1 MADYLEVWG
10 SSGPTLVPLDPGR
23 SLSLGRSSENDVAL
37 PDDTEVSRLHATL
50 ERLPAGWCIRDLSS
64 RNGTFVNGE
73 RIVGDRPV
81 HHRDELRVGQTRIV
95 LNLETPADLAAT
107 AAAEPPPELT
117 KRERDV
123 LNALFSTARSGEVFT
138 EPASTRQMAEELV
151 VSEAAIKQ
159 HLANL
164 YDKFGIHSG
173 DRRRVRLANE
183 AIRRGAVN
191 LPALRRQ

>member
-1 MADYLEVWG
+1 MGDYLEVWG
-10 SSGPTLVPLDPGR
+10 PGGPTLTPLDPSR
-23 SLSLGRSSENDVAL
+23 SLSLGRSSDNDVAL
-37 PDDTEVSRLHATL
+37 GDDTEVSRMHAVL

-95 LNLETPADLAAT
+95 LNVEAPSDVGAT

-123 LNALFSTARSGEVFT
+123 LNALFATARSGEVFT
-138 EPASTRQMAEELV
+138 EPASTREMAAELV
-151 VSEAAIKQ
+151 
-159 HLANL
+159 
-164 YDKFGIHSG
+164 
-173 DRRRVRLANE
+173 
-183 AIRRGAVN
+183 
-191 LPALRRQ
+191 